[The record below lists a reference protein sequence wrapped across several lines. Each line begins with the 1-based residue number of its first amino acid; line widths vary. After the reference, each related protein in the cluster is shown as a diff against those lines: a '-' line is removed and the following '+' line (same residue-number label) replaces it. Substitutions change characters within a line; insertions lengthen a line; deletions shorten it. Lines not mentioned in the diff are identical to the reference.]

1 MNLFSVSIDILPYAQ
16 QMSILFSKKIKK
28 NSKKQEIKVD
38 KTEIALYN
46 RRKGGIQK

>member
-1 MNLFSVSIDILPYAQ
+1 MLPYAQ

-28 NSKKQEIKVD
+28 ISKKQEIKVD